1 MATSVIGTENDDI
14 LSGSAGE
21 DIFVFTEHSGNDTI
35 RGFEPGTDIVD
46 LSCFGQEISWADL
59 SARIATVTD
68 PNDPNMVTGVVIDLT
83 EWGGGTITLD
93 GVTSVGDLTEASFKM
108 PAVNVMEGTDG
119 FDLFVGGSGMDEM
132 YGGGDGDIL
141 DAGAG
146 NDKLYGGA
154 GYDLLIGGAGVDELH
169 GGEGNDTL
177 DGGTGNDTLHGE
189 AGNDT
194 LDGSGGEDIIVG
206 GLGNDTLWGDRCAG
220 QSVDTFVFGVGHGDD
235 TIKDFADGMDRID
248 LSAFEGIDDL
258 ADLSIMQEGGDVVID
273 LTDWNGGTITL
284 ENFVLDD
291 LDNGDFV
298 FHDTSSDVDGV

>member
-1 MATSVIGTENDDI
+1 MASVTGTENDDV
-14 LSGSAGE
+14 LSGNAGA
-21 DIFVFTEHSGNDTI
+21 DVFIFTENGGNDTI

-59 SARIATVTD
+59 SARITTVTD
-68 PNDPNMVTGVVIDLT
+68 PDDPQTVTGVVIDLT

-93 GVTSVGDLTEASFKM
+93 GVTSVGDLTEASFTM
-108 PAVNVMEGTDG
+108 PAVNVMEGTDAA
-119 FDLFVGGSGMDEM
+119 DLLVGGSGMDEM
-132 YGGGDGDIL
+132 HGGGDGDIL
-141 DAGAG
+141 DACAG
-146 NDKLYGGA
+146 NDVLYGGA
-154 GYDLLIGGAGVDELH
+154 GYDLLIGGAGNDELH
-169 GGEGNDTL
+169 GGEGRDTL
-177 DGGTGNDTLHGE
+177 DGGTGNDELRGG
-189 AGNDT
+189 ADDDI
-194 LDGSGGEDIIVG
+194 LDGAGGEDIVVG

-220 QSVDTFVFGVGHGDD
+220 QSADTFVFEEGHGDD

-298 FHDTSSDVDGV
+298 FHDTSSTVDGI